1 MSTAYQPDQTEGQSA
16 ATASA
21 EPLVRVEGIG
31 KIFGGRG
38 GAPEVVALTDIDL
51 QVCPGE
57 TLSVVGESGS
67 GKSTLARIILGL
79 MPPSTGRV
87 TFDGIDVHAGDR
99 KQLAR
104 LRRDMQIV
112 FQDPYSSMNPRMRV
126 RDIVAEPLV
135 THQQGMRNRSTAAKR
150 VGELLESVGI
160 DPDLMGRYPH
170 EFSGGQRQRIAIAR
184 ALALE
189 PRLLVLDEPT
199 SALDVSV
206 QAQVLDLL
214 ATLQRERQ
222 LTYVFVSHNLAVVSE
237 ISDRVA
243 VMKSGRVV
251 ELGECEQVLY
261 DSRHDYTR
269 ALVAAV
275 PEPEPAHD

>member
-1 MSTAYQPDQTEGQSA
+1 MSTAYQPDRPAPPQ
-16 ATASA
+16 A
-21 EPLVRVEGIG
+21 EALVRVEGVG
-31 KIFGGRG
+31 KTFGGRA
-38 GAPEVVALTDIDL
+38 GAPAVVALTDVDL
-51 QVCPGE
+51 QVHSGE

-67 GKSTLARIILGL
+67 GKSTLARIVLGL
-79 MPPSTGRV
+79 MAPSTGRV
-87 TFDGIDVHAGDR
+87 TFDGVDVHAGDR
-99 KQLAR
+99 RQLAA

-135 THQQGMRNRSTAAKR
+135 THQPKMRNRPTAAKR
-150 VGELLESVGI
+150 VGELLDGVGI
-160 DPDLMGRYPH
+160 DPDLMSRYPH

-214 ATLQRERQ
+214 ATLQRERR

-243 VMKSGRVV
+243 VMKSGRIV
-251 ELGECEQVLY
+251 ELGDCDQVLY
-261 DSRHDYTR
+261 DSRHEYTR

-275 PEPEPAHD
+275 PEPEPAHG